1 MLFSFLLFIVTIV
14 FLVVIKTSIESKFYD
29 LNFQIRVLTK
39 LVESLKAGGVAL
51 EKEVVKPIDNIKKE
65 VKIDAPNL
73 DLHEFVPIV
82 EIVEEQKSIVPK
94 IVFEAPKPIVEI
106 KKPTAKPTKPSKSF
120 WANFKEKNP
129 DLEKFIGEDLISKI
143 GILILVLG
151 ISYFVKYSID
161 KGWISEPARVGIG
174 ILAGS
179 LVLGVAHKLR
189 EKFAAFSSV
198 FVAGAIAIFYF
209 TIAIAFHDYKL
220 FGQEVAF
227 AIMVLITGFAAV
239 ITVFY
244 NRLEL
249 GILTLIGGFAV
260 PFMVSTGAGNYAIL
274 FSYILILDV
283 GILAIAYF
291 KKWDVLN
298 LLAFIFTSLLF
309 GSWLFQEVS
318 AAKPHYV
325 GGLFFA
331 FLFYVLFCVI
341 NIINTLKV
349 RGEFSKLQMGVI
361 ASNTFLFYC
370 FGMAILNHFHPE
382 FRGLFTTAVG
392 IFNLVYAYFI
402 FKKFGADK
410 RVLYLLIGLTLTFIT
425 LAVPVQ
431 FNGHYITMFWA
442 IEAVML
448 LWLSQKAN
456 VASYKLC
463 AIIVHGLMLFSLILD
478 WHNFYNGT
486 ETLTVVANPIFI
498 TGLIAIASYF
508 MMVFLL
514 KKETQSQSILRVNF
528 NPIFYAKI
536 QFILGVV
543 VAYFVGLLE
552 VAYQASTYINLQ
564 VSGQS
569 VVWFYHLLFTAIL
582 CFLLIKNQFKQ
593 TVLIAS
599 IALFNIFAFMFLVS
613 GQAFSEH
620 KNYIS
625 TAILCRVAFYMHYFS
640 LILTLYFGYIVIKL
654 YRNQQLSNFFYKPIF
669 LWLAAF
675 FVVYAASTE
684 LLIHGLVLSNEPVS
698 MVYVQKQ
705 FPNGLVKDQI
715 SWMRT
720 DMAVQKIESMRTTIF
735 KSGIPVLWGVIA
747 FLFLIF
753 GIRKQSR
760 ILRIMA
766 LSLLG
771 ITILKLFL
779 YDIRNASETGR
790 IIAFILLGVLILII
804 SFVYQKLKVLVAA
817 DDKPKNEPKNE

>member
-1 MLFSFLLFIVTIV
+1 MAFSFLLFIVTIV
-14 FLVVIKTSIESKFYD
+14 FLVVIKTSIESKFFD
-29 LNFQIRVLTK
+29 LNQQIRALAK
-39 LVESLKAGGVAL
+39 LVESLKTGGIAR
-51 EKEVVKPIDNIKKE
+51 EKEAVKPIESIKKE
-65 VKIDAPNL
+65 VKIEAPNL

-82 EIVEEQKSIVPK
+82 EIAEEEKIIVPK

-106 KKPTAKPTKPSKSF
+106 RKPIAKPAKPSKSF
-120 WANFKEKNP
+120 WENFKEKNP
-129 DLEKFIGEDLISKI
+129 DLEKFIGENLISKI

-309 GSWLFQEVS
+309 GTWLFQEVNL
-318 AAKPHYV
+318 AKPHYV

-331 FLFYVLFCVI
+331 FLFYALFCVI

-349 RGEFSKLQMGVI
+349 RGEFSKIQMGVI
-361 ASNTFLFYC
+361 ASNTFLFYS

-456 VASYKLC
+456 VVSYKWC
-463 AIIVHGLMLFSLILD
+463 AVIVHGLMLFSLILD
-478 WHNFYNGT
+478 WKNFYNNS
-486 ETLTVVANPIFI
+486 ETLTVIANPIFT
-498 TGLIAIASYF
+498 TGLIAIVSYF

-514 KKETQSQSILRVNF
+514 KKETQSQAIFGFTF

-543 VAYFVGLLE
+543 VAYFVGLFE
-552 VAYQASTYINLQ
+552 VAYQASTYIDLE

-569 VVWFYHLLFTAIL
+569 VVWFYHFLFTAIL

-593 TVLIAS
+593 TILIAT
-599 IALFNIFAFMFLVS
+599 IALFNIFAFTFLVS
-613 GQAFSEH
+613 GYAFSEH
-620 KNYIS
+620 KNYIA
-625 TAILCRVAFYMHYFS
+625 TAVLCRVAFYVHYLS
-640 LILTLYFGYIVIKL
+640 LILAIYFGYIVIKL
-654 YRNQQLSNFFYKPIF
+654 YRNQQLNNFFYKPIF
-669 LWLAAF
+669 LWIAAF

-684 LLIHGLVLSNEPVS
+684 LLIHGLVFSNEPVS
-698 MVYVQKQ
+698 MVDVQKQ
-705 FPNGLVKDQI
+705 FPNGLIKDQI
-715 SWMRT
+715 SWMRA
-720 DMAVQKIESMRTTIF
+720 DMAVDKIESMRTTIF

-753 GIRKQSR
+753 GIRRQSR

-804 SFVYQKLKVLVAA
+804 SFVYQKLKVLVSA
-817 DDKPKNEPKNE
+817 DDKPKNDPKNE